1 MALDVQSCER
11 DHKKDVC
18 CFPVLLQGKEEL
30 GEACL
35 SA

>member
-18 CFPVLLQGKEEL
+18 FLILLQGKEEL